1 VCPSGPALFIPTSTT
16 RFYVPTGK
24 VKWFDAERGF
34 GFIASDEGGEVFL
47 HASAL
52 PTGVVPKPGA
62 KVDFG
67 VADGKRGPQAL
78 SVTLLE
84 PAPSVER
91 AQRIQARKPADDMAV
106 IVEDLIKV
114 LDKIGNDLRR
124 GRYPEKAR
132 ATQYATLLRAVA
144 DDIEA

>member
-1 VCPSGPALFIPTSTT
+1 M
-16 RFYVPTGK
+16 PTGK
-24 VKWFDAERGF
+24 VKWFDTERGF
-34 GFIASDEGGEVFL
+34 GFIASDDGGEVFL

-52 PTGVVPKPGA
+52 PAGVTAPKPGA

-67 VADGKRGPQAL
+67 VADGRRGPQAL
-78 SVTLLE
+78 SVTLLD
-84 PAPSVER
+84 PVPTVAKV
-91 AQRIQARKPADDMAV
+91 QRKPVDDMAI

-114 LDKIGNDLRR
+114 LDKVGNDLRR